1 MHIQTLPEIRPI
13 PTYLPLRK
21 TETFVG
27 RMTNG
32 CLLLV
37 IEMQSD
43 VWQEIPDFD
52 GADVEQKWIEGNPG
66 YNLRVLHWTPTNEDC
81 KRARTLVMIPGW
93 NSVPEGWFPILSEW
107 VRQRPVV
114 YIETREKGSCR
125 IENKIS
131 KETFQIQN
139 IASDLSIVLAAMG
152 LDPSNCD
159 AMGSS
164 LGATLLL
171 EGVREEQLVFRS
183 IVVLS
188 PNLAFVPPI
197 WARPLIPAPLFL
209 YNALVKFVIWYLD
222 KRLKEEGQRIRYRR
236 TLLAAPID
244 RLRLCAIVFRKYK
257 MNLDFSNTNAHVG
270 ILRASSDT
278 LHDHSDAGDLSK
290 NIPNSKLIEI
300 ESNQFAHEAAA
311 IPVIEDFM
319 DNIA

>member
-1 MHIQTLPEIRPI
+1 
-13 PTYLPLRK
+13 
-21 TETFVG
+21 
-27 RMTNG
+27 MTNG

-43 VWQEIPDFD
+43 VWQEIPEFD
-52 GADVEQKWIEGNPG
+52 GADVEQKWIEGNSG

-107 VRQRPVV
+107 VKQRPVV

-131 KETFQIQN
+131 KETFKIQN
-139 IASDLSIVLAAMG
+139 IASDLLIVLATMG
-152 LDPSNCD
+152 LEPSNCD

-197 WARPLIPAPLFL
+197 WARPVIPAPLFL

-222 KRLKEEGQRIRYRR
+222 KRLNEEGQRIRYRR

-311 IPVIEDFM
+311 IPVIEEFM

>member
-1 MHIQTLPEIRPI
+1 
-13 PTYLPLRK
+13 
-21 TETFVG
+21 
-27 RMTNG
+27 MTNG
-32 CLLLV
+32 CLSLV

-43 VWQEIPDFD
+43 VWQEIPEFD
-52 GADVEQKWIEGNPG
+52 GADVEQKWIEGNSG

-107 VRQRPVV
+107 VKQRPVV

-131 KETFQIQN
+131 KETFKIQN
-139 IASDLSIVLAAMG
+139 IASDLLIVLATMG
-152 LDPSNCD
+152 LEPSNCD

-197 WARPLIPAPLFL
+197 WARPVIPAPLFL

-222 KRLKEEGQRIRYRR
+222 KRLNEEGQRIRYRR

-311 IPVIEDFM
+311 IPVIEEFM

>member
-1 MHIQTLPEIRPI
+1 
-13 PTYLPLRK
+13 
-21 TETFVG
+21 
-27 RMTNG
+27 
-32 CLLLV
+32 
-37 IEMQSD
+37 
-43 VWQEIPDFD
+43 
-52 GADVEQKWIEGNPG
+52 
-66 YNLRVLHWTPTNEDC
+66 
-81 KRARTLVMIPGW
+81 MIPGW

-107 VRQRPVV
+107 VKQRPVV

-125 IENKIS
+125 IENNIS
-131 KETFQIQN
+131 KETFKIQN
-139 IASDLSIVLAAMG
+139 IASDLPIVLATMG
-152 LDPSNCD
+152 LDQSNCD

-183 IVVLS
+183 LVVLS

-278 LHDHSDAGDLSK
+278 LHEHSDAGDLSK

-311 IPVIEDFM
+311 IPVIEEFM

>member
-1 MHIQTLPEIRPI
+1 
-13 PTYLPLRK
+13 
-21 TETFVG
+21 
-27 RMTNG
+27 MTNG

-37 IEMQSD
+37 IEMKSD
-43 VWQEIPDFD
+43 VWQEIPEFD
-52 GADVEQKWIEGNPG
+52 GANVEQRWIEGNSG
-66 YNLRVLHWTPTNEDC
+66 YSLRVLHWTPTNEDC

-107 VRQRPVV
+107 VKQRPVV

-139 IASDLSIVLAAMG
+139 IASDLPIVLATMG
-152 LDPSNCD
+152 LEPSNCD

-222 KRLKEEGQRIRYRR
+222 KRLKEEGQRIRYQR

-244 RLRLCAIVFRKYK
+244 RLRLCSMVFRKYK
-257 MNLDFSNTNAHVG
+257 MDLDFSKTDAPVG

-311 IPVIEDFM
+311 IPVIEEFM